1 MSLIKK
7 TYVASCHF
15 TRFCALLICV
25 LASHLTL
32 AKSEGILISAD
43 AAKKMLDRN
52 VISVAA
58 AERIA
63 KNCVAYAENV
73 GKRVAVYILS
83 PSGTVTY
90 AYGMDGQIKP
100 VVESAYRKAQSE
112 LDTRMP
118 TRVLESFPA
127 NMHPG
132 LYELGQFPYR
142 GGLPIMLGEQMIG
155 AIGVGGMSGE
165 EDEACAHQAVTAVV
179 GQQPPLISD
188 Q

>member
-1 MSLIKK
+1 MSLIKSP
-7 TYVASCHF
+7 YVVGRHF
-15 TRFCALLICV
+15 MRLCGLLICV
-25 LASHLTL
+25 LMIQPTF
-32 AKSEGILISAD
+32 AKSEDVLVSAE
-43 AAKKMLDRN
+43 AAKKTLDRN

-63 KNCVAYAENV
+63 KNCVAYAEKL
-73 GKRVAVYILS
+73 GKRIGIYILS

-90 AYGMDGQIKP
+90 AYGMDGQIKA
-100 VVESAYRKAQSE
+100 VVESAYRKAQSV

-118 TRVLESFPA
+118 TRILESFPA

-165 EDEACAHQAVTAVV
+165 EDEACAHQALTAVV
-179 GQQPPLISD
+179 GEQPPLIND